1 MSGGVVAPPGTPA
14 AVSRGCSCVPYD
26 DDGPRD
32 PRWPGWLTVGCPVH
46 EGADPEHPPEP
57 EFPAEG

>member
-32 PRWPGWLTVGCPVH
+32 PRWPDWLTLGCPVH
-46 EGADPEHPPEP
+46 GDKLAPVADGEP
-57 EFPAEG
+57 QQ